1 MMTMTFER
9 DVAATLKMEAAYRH
23 RRFAK
28 GLGWGGLTVAVL
40 WFTADQIGMNPLALI
55 EGADHMWDFLT
66 RMFPPDL
73 SYIFFLGRALVETIQ
88 IAVWGT
94 LLAVV
99 FSIPMS
105 LLAARNTTPLII
117 LPWFTKTWQR
127 LGLHLLVFHLTRL
140 FLNMLRGINELI
152 FALIFVSAVGLGP
165 FAGVLAIAVHAT
177 GMLAKFCGEEI
188 EGVDQGQVEAVQAT
202 GASKMQVILF
212 AIIPQVIP
220 AFISYSIFRF
230 DVSIRSATVLGLV
243 GAGGL
248 GFSLIKTMKLFKYH
262 ETATCILV
270 IFLLVGASDWISS
283 KWRAKVI

>member
-1 MMTMTFER
+1 MTMTFER
-9 DVAATLKMEAAYRH
+9 GVDATLQMEAAHRRH
-23 RRFAK
+23 RLVK
-28 GLGWGGLTVAVL
+28 GLGWGVLVGGVL
-40 WFTADQIGMNPLALI
+40 WFTANEIGMNPLALI
-55 EGADHMWDFLT
+55 AGADHMWDFLT
-66 RMFPPDL
+66 RLFPPDL
-73 SYIFFLGRALVETIQ
+73 NYILFLGRATVETVQ
-88 IAVWGT
+88 IAIWGT

-99 FSIPMS
+99 FSIPLS
-105 LLAARNTTPLII
+105 LLAARNTTPLIT
-117 LPWFTKTWQR
+117 LPWFTELWQR
-127 LGLHLLVFHLTRL
+127 RGLHLLVFHLTRL

-165 FAGVLAIAVHAT
+165 FAGVLAIALHAT

-188 EGVDQGQVEAVQAT
+188 EGVDRGQVEALEAT

-212 AIIPQVIP
+212 AVIPQVIP

-248 GFSLIKTMKLFKYH
+248 GFSLIKTMKLFQYEK
-262 ETATCILV
+262 TATCILV
-270 IFLLVGASDWISS
+270 IFLLVGVSDWACS

>member
-1 MMTMTFER
+1 MTMTFER
-9 DVAATLKMEAAYRH
+9 DGAATLQMEPAHRQ

-55 EGADHMWDFLT
+55 KGADHMWDFLT

-73 SYIFFLGRALVETIQ
+73 SYIFFLGRATVETVQ

-99 FSIPMS
+99 FSIPLS
-105 LLAARNTTPLII
+105 LLAARNTTPLIM
-117 LPWFTKTWQR
+117 LPWFTETWQR
-127 LGLHLLVFHLTRL
+127 LSLHLLVFHLTRL
-140 FLNMLRGINELI
+140 LLNMLRGINELI

-165 FAGVLAIAVHAT
+165 FAGVLAIALHAT

-188 EGVDQGQVEAVQAT
+188 EGVDQGQIEAVQAT

-212 AIIPQVIP
+212 AVIPQVIP

-248 GFSLIKTMKLFKYH
+248 GFSLIKTMKLFKYY

-270 IFLLVGASDWISS
+270 IFLLVAAADWVCS

>member
-1 MMTMTFER
+1 MTMAFER
-9 DVAATLKMEAAYRH
+9 EVAATLQIEAVH
-23 RRFAK
+23 RRQRFAK
-28 GLGWGGLTVAVL
+28 GLGWGGGTVAVL
-40 WFTADQIGMNPLALI
+40 WFTADQIGMRPLALI

-73 SYIFFLGRALVETIQ
+73 SYVFFLGRALVETIQ

-117 LPWFTKTWQR
+117 LPWFTETWQR
-127 LGLHLLVFHLTRL
+127 LGLHLLVFHLTRM
-140 FLNMLRGINELI
+140 FLNILRGINELI

-165 FAGVLAIAVHAT
+165 FAGVLAIAIHAT

-188 EGVDQGQVEAVQAT
+188 EGVDQGQIEAVQAT

-212 AIIPQVIP
+212 AVIPQVIP

-248 GFSLIKTMKLFKYH
+248 GFSLIKTMKLFKYY

-270 IFLLVGASDWISS
+270 IFLLVGVSDWISS
-283 KWRAKVI
+283 KLRAKVI

>member
-1 MMTMTFER
+1 MTAI
-9 DVAATLKMEAAYRH
+9 DGAVAAALQLESV
-23 RRFAK
+23 RRRRRLVKA
-28 GLGWGGLTVAVL
+28 LGWTSLALAVL
-40 WFTADQIGMNPLALI
+40 WFTANEIGLNPIALAK
-55 EGADHMWDFLT
+55 GRVHMWDFLT

-73 SYIFFLGRALVETIQ
+73 SYIQFLGRATVETVQ

-99 FSIPMS
+99 FSIPLS
-105 LLAARNTTPLII
+105 LLAARNTTPLIRI
-117 LPWFTKTWQR
+117 PWFNEHWER
-127 LGLHLLVFHLTRL
+127 LGLHLLVFHTTRM
-140 FLNMLRGINELI
+140 FLNCLRGINELI

-165 FAGVLAIAVHAT
+165 FAGVLAIALHAT

-188 EGVDQGQVEAVQAT
+188 EGVDRGQVEAMQAT

-212 AIIPQVIP
+212 AVIPQAIP

-248 GFSLIKTMKLFKYH
+248 GFSLIKTLKLFRYP

-270 IFLLVGASDWISS
+270 IFLLVWATDWVCS
-283 KWRAKVI
+283 KWRAKII

>member
-1 MMTMTFER
+1 MTMTFER
-9 DVAATLKMEAAYRH
+9 DVAATLQMEAVHRQ

-73 SYIFFLGRALVETIQ
+73 SYIFFLGRATVETVQ

-94 LLAVV
+94 LLAVL
-99 FSIPMS
+99 FSIPLS

-117 LPWFTKTWQR
+117 LPWFTETWQR
-127 LGLHLLVFHLTRL
+127 LGLDLLVFHLTRL
-140 FLNMLRGINELI
+140 LLNMLRGINELI

-165 FAGVLAIAVHAT
+165 FAGVLAIAIHAT

-188 EGVDQGQVEAVQAT
+188 EGIDQGQVEAVQAT

-212 AIIPQVIP
+212 AVIPQVIP

-248 GFSLIKTMKLFKYH
+248 GFSLIKTMKLFKYY

-270 IFLLVGASDWISS
+270 IFLLVAVADWVCS
-283 KWRAKVI
+283 KLRAKVI

>member
-1 MMTMTFER
+1 MTMTFER
-9 DVAATLKMEAAYRH
+9 DVAATLQMEAAH
-23 RRFAK
+23 RKSRFVK

-40 WFTADQIGMNPLALI
+40 WFTADQIGMNPIALI
-55 EGADHMWDFLT
+55 KGADHMWDFLT

-73 SYIFFLGRALVETIQ
+73 NYVFFLGRALVETIQ

-117 LPWFTKTWQR
+117 LPWFTETWQR
-127 LGLHLLVFHLTRL
+127 LGLHLLVFHLTRM
-140 FLNMLRGINELI
+140 FLNILRGINELI

-165 FAGVLAIAVHAT
+165 FAGVLAIAIHAT

-212 AIIPQVIP
+212 AVIPQVIP

-248 GFSLIKTMKLFKYH
+248 GFSLIKTMKLFKYY

-270 IFLLVGASDWISS
+270 IFLLVGVSDWISS
-283 KWRAKVI
+283 KLRAKVI